1 MTLKVDM
8 SNKKK
13 NEFNTSLTR
22 LLVCPISGGALY
34 YDKNE
39 NFMGFGGK
47 CEFDVW
53 MLRSKP
59 KSSQNFFGDD
69 GLKA

>member
-13 NEFNTSLTR
+13 NEFNTNLTR
-22 LLVCPISGGALY
+22 LLVCPISGGALS

-39 NFMGFGGK
+39 NCLISKVAKLKFPVRDGVPILLAS
-47 CEFDVW
+47 E
-53 MLRSKP
+53 SKP
-59 KSSQNFFGDD
+59 IFSD
-69 GLKA
+69 

>member
-13 NEFNTSLTR
+13 NEFNTNLTR
-22 LLVCPISGGALY
+22 LLVCPVSGGALY

-39 NFMGFGGK
+39 NYLISKVAKIKFP
-47 CEFDVW
+47 
-53 MLRSKP
+53 LRDGVPILLASESKP
-59 KSSQNFFGDD
+59 IFSD
-69 GLKA
+69 